1 MMKKPPAKA
10 AILLMAHG
18 APKSL
23 DDVPAF
29 LAGMRGGRPFP
40 EAAVRE
46 ITERYRRIGGRSP
59 LADFVT
65 SIAGDLE
72 KALQGGGFGATVYVG
87 MKHGK
92 PSIEEAVDAM
102 LEDGHSSALALPLSP
117 YQSSMTDEAYLKR
130 ARAAASKGTGLTLFS
145 APPWN
150 AHPMLVGAYAE
161 KLKAALA
168 EVPPAAAGSALTLFC
183 GHSLPASVVEEGD
196 PYDEQLRLTAAA
208 VAQEA
213 GAKEW
218 MLAYQSVPRGAEGEW
233 LGPAAAEL
241 IELAGKGGMKAVVL
255 HPIGFLIDC
264 LETLYD
270 DDVLYRGQ
278 VEGRKMSFVRVP
290 TLNDDPI
297 FVSAL
302 AAIIRAAFAPLS

>member
-1 MMKKPPAKA
+1 
-10 AILLMAHG
+10 
-18 APKSL
+18 
-23 DDVPAF
+23 
-29 LAGMRGGRPFP
+29 
-40 EAAVRE
+40 
-46 ITERYRRIGGRSP
+46 
-59 LADFVT
+59 
-65 SIAGDLE
+65 
-72 KALQGGGFGATVYVG
+72 
-87 MKHGK
+87 
-92 PSIEEAVDAM
+92 
-102 LEDGHSSALALPLSP
+102 
-117 YQSSMTDEAYLKR
+117 MTDEAYLER
-130 ARAAASKGTGLTLFS
+130 ARAAASKGAGLTLFS
-145 APPWN
+145 PPPWN
-150 AHPMLVGAYAE
+150 GHPMLIGAYAE

-183 GHSLPASVVEEGD
+183 GHSLPASIVEEGD

-218 MLAYQSVPRGAEGEW
+218 MLAYQSVPQAAEGEW
-233 LGPAAAEL
+233 LGPAAGEL

-278 VEGRKMSFVRVP
+278 VESRKMSFVRVP